1 MKKLKVSEIAAVNAA
16 LKAAN
21 MNKGDVSAKLAL
33 VDAIMTTKSVADGYN
48 DLVSVTREKLQPE
61 DFAEMQRCAQKKDLT
76 QREIVEL
83 NRYFFEYEKSVEDA
97 VKDEADKEVEVNIKP
112 WTNEQF
118 AALLESNSNYTG
130 AQMVMLYSTL
140 VDPNNK

>member
-33 VDAIMTTKSVADGYN
+33 VDAIMATKSVADGYN

-61 DFAEMQRCAQKKDLT
+61 DFAEMQHRAQKKDLT

-118 AALLESNSNYTG
+118 TALLESNSGYTG
-130 AQMVMLYSTL
+130 AHMVMLYEILTQ
-140 VDPNNK
+140 

>member
-1 MKKLKVSEIAAVNAA
+1 MKKLKVSEIAAINAA

-33 VDAIMTTKSVADGYN
+33 VDAIMATKSVAEGYN

-61 DFAEMQRCAQKKDLT
+61 DFVEMQQRAQKKDLT

-118 AALLESNSNYTG
+118 AALLESNSGYTG
-130 AQMVMLYSTL
+130 AQMMMLYEVL
-140 VDPNNK
+140 CA

>member
-33 VDAIMTTKSVADGYN
+33 VDAIMATKSVADGYN

-61 DFAEMQRCAQKKDLT
+61 DFAEMQQRAQKKDLT

-83 NRYFFEYEKSVEDA
+83 NRYFFEYEKSVEGA

-112 WTNEQF
+112 WTDEQF
-118 AALLESNSNYTG
+118 AALLESNSGYTG
-130 AQMVMLYSTL
+130 AQMMMLYEVL
-140 VDPNNK
+140 VG

>member
-33 VDAIMTTKSVADGYN
+33 VDAIMATKSVADGYN

-61 DFAEMQRCAQKKDLT
+61 DFVEMQQRAQKEGLT

-97 VKDEADKEVEVNIKP
+97 VKNEADKEVEVNIKP

-118 AALLESNSNYTG
+118 AALLESNSGYTG
-130 AQMVMLYSTL
+130 AQMMMLYEVL
-140 VDPNNK
+140 CA